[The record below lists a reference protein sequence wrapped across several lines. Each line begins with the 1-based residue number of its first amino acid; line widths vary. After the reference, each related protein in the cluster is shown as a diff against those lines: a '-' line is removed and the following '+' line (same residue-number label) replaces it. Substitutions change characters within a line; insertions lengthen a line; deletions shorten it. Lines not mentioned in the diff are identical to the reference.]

1 MNNRAGIKISNKETA
16 ELENPYF
23 DVQAE
28 MGITKH
34 VRGLKATQELV

>member
-1 MNNRAGIKISNKETA
+1 MERKGC

-34 VRGLKATQELV
+34 VGGLKATK